1 MKVLN
6 NYDTIKRLLESDPK
20 YRDDYNKL
28 VARVWWIEVNKN
40 KLLTAYEMLNRLARK
55 ELSHPE
61 SIMRA
66 RRKVQEEH
74 PHLRGTTY
82 HQRKTTEQKQVQTEL
97 GYII

>member
-1 MKVLN
+1 MKILN
-6 NYDTIKRLLESDPK
+6 NYDTVKRLLETDPK
-20 YRDDYNKL
+20 YRDDYTKL
-28 VARVWWIEVNKN
+28 IARVWWLEVNRN
-40 KLLTAYEMLNRLARK
+40 KYLTALELLNRLGNK

-82 HQRKTTEQKQVQTEL
+82 QQRKTTEQKQVQKEL
-97 GYII
+97 GYD